1 MNEFGQTLITKVSG
15 ELVPFDV
22 HRLRKSLMRSRAEP
36 DAIQQVVVAIEAE
49 LYEGMS
55 TSEIYKKAFSLLRKS
70 SNSAAA
76 RYKLKAAILE
86 LGPSGFAFEKFVEA
100 VLKSDGY
107 TTQTNVIVQGCVKH
121 EIDVVAERGNVVCM
135 VECKFHSDKKKYSD
149 VKVSL
154 YIQSRFKDVEEAWK
168 QKPEYEGKRFEGW
181 VVTNTRFSTDAE
193 DYGKCVGL
201 TLLSWD
207 RPVGASLKQ
216 RIDEAGL
223 HPITSLNTLTI
234 AEKKAFLAQDVVLSS
249 DLYHH
254 PILLDKEGIS
264 KRRKKKILK
273 EAHDLCMLNGN
284 SD

>member
-1 MNEFGQTLITKVSG
+1 MNEFGQALVTKDSG

-49 LYEGMS
+49 LYEGIS
-55 TSEIYKKAFSLLRKS
+55 TSEIYKKAFSLLRKA

-121 EIDVVAERGNVVCM
+121 EVDVVAERGNVVCM

-149 VKVSL
+149 VKVPL